1 MSDRE
6 RGPTPAGPENPSGS
20 GPGRW
25 NPESGQGTP
34 TVQRITR
41 RPKVRAS

>member
-1 MSDRE
+1 MPDTG
-6 RGPTPAGPENPSGS
+6 RGSTRPEHPSGS

>member
-1 MSDRE
+1 MPDTG
-6 RGPTPAGPENPSGS
+6 RGTTGPVNPSGS

-34 TVQRITR
+34 TIQRITR
-41 RPKVRAS
+41 RPKVHAS